1 MLKTNTGKDRKAV
14 RTQAKK
20 REILKAA
27 SRVFRRHGLQ
37 GAGMRQIAS
46 EAGML
51 AGNLYYYFENKQ
63 ALLAFCQQDTL
74 GGLLELSKTV
84 AASGLTAD
92 RKLYLLVLGHILLL
106 NEGTPGSLAH
116 LEIEAL
122 EPRWAD
128 EIRAQR
134 DFYERAIRSLVTE
147 GIEAKIFRPAD
158 AKATTL
164 AILGAVNWTVK
175 WYRPDGRRS
184 ARDIGCDF
192 AEFLVHGLL
201 ASKAIVQLDP
211 ADLAVIDTLIDEQ
224 TSGTSTFK

>member
-1 MLKTNTGKDRKAV
+1 MVQASIERSAAKDRKAL

-37 GAGMRQIAS
+37 GAGMRQIAA

-74 GGLLELSKTV
+74 GGLLDL
-84 AASGLTAD
+84 ASAVESSEVTAD
-92 RKLYLLVLGHILLL
+92 RKLYLLILGHVLLL

-116 LEIEAL
+116 LAIETL
-122 EPRWAD
+122 EPRWAN

-134 DFYERAIRSLVTE
+134 DVYERAVRGLVSE
-147 GIEAKIFRPAD
+147 GVEAGIFRPAD
-158 AKATTL
+158 PKTTTL

-175 WYRPDGRRS
+175 WYRSEGRRS
-184 ARDIGCDF
+184 AREIGSEF
-192 AEFLVHGLL
+192 ADYLVRGVL
-201 ASKAIVQLDP
+201 ASGRDLTIAP
-211 ADLAVIDTLIDEQ
+211 SDLAVIDDVVGNALE
-224 TSGTSTFK
+224 SL

>member
-1 MLKTNTGKDRKAV
+1 MVQSKSEAKERKAA

-37 GAGMRQIAS
+37 GAGMRQIAA

-74 GGLLELSKTV
+74 AGLLELARKVERSDYP
-84 AASGLTAD
+84 AD
-92 RKLYLLVLGHILLL
+92 QKLFLLILGHVVQL
-106 NEGTPGSLAH
+106 NEATPGSLAH

-122 EPRWAD
+122 EARWAD
-128 EIRAQR
+128 EILPQR
-134 DFYERAIRSLVTE
+134 DIYERVIRGLVDE
-147 GIEAKIFRPAD
+147 GIAAGIFRDVD
-158 AKATTL
+158 AKTTTL

-175 WYRPDGRRS
+175 WYRPRGGRS
-184 ARDIGCDF
+184 AVEIGREF
-192 AEFLVHGLL
+192 AELLVRGLIASGVSFEPPAFGL
-201 ASKAIVQLDP
+201 ARLDHEP
-211 ADLAVIDTLIDEQ
+211 GVATATPP
-224 TSGTSTFK
+224 SR

>member
-1 MLKTNTGKDRKAV
+1 MTQEHTGRRDRKQA

-37 GAGMRQIAS
+37 GAGMRQIAA

-63 ALLAFCQQDTL
+63 ALLAFCQKDTL
-74 GGLLELSKTV
+74 AGLLDLARKVES
-84 AASGLTAD
+84 SGLPAD
-92 RKLYLLVLGHILLL
+92 QKLYLLILGHVLRL

-122 EPRWAD
+122 DARWAD
-128 EIRAQR
+128 EILPQR
-134 DFYERAIRSLVTE
+134 DVYERVIRDVVNE
-147 GIEAKIFRPAD
+147 GMVAGIFRSVDP
-158 AKATTL
+158 KTTTL

-175 WYRPDGRRS
+175 WYRPKGRRS
-184 ARDIGCDF
+184 ASEIGQEF
-192 AEFLVHGLL
+192 AEYLVRGLL
-201 ASKAIVQLDP
+201 LPGMLFQAPD
-211 ADLAVIDTLIDEQ
+211 ADLAVVEDEP
-224 TSGTSTFK
+224 SSPVPST

>member
-1 MLKTNTGKDRKAV
+1 MTHQTMSGRDRKLA

-37 GAGMRQIAS
+37 GAGMRQIAA

-63 ALLAFCQQDTL
+63 ALLAFCQEDTL
-74 GGLLELSKTV
+74 AGLLDLASKV
-84 AASGLTAD
+84 EGSGLPAD
-92 RKLYLLVLGHILLL
+92 QKLYLLILGHVLRL

-128 EIRAQR
+128 EIVPRR
-134 DFYERAIRSLVTE
+134 DVYERVLRDVVQE
-147 GIEAKIFRPAD
+147 GIEAGIFRQVNV
-158 AKATTL
+158 KTTTL

-175 WYRPDGRRS
+175 WYRPKGSRS
-184 ARDIGCDF
+184 AAEIGHEF
-192 AEFLVHGLL
+192 ADYMVRGLL
-201 ASKAIVQLDP
+201 LPGMLFEAPDAALAALEDEPQPVTEAS
-211 ADLAVIDTLIDEQ
+211 
-224 TSGTSTFK
+224 S